1 MKIKFTLRF
10 WEYKDSKLAT
20 FISMVKGSVGGFFAW
35 IGMFLLPL
43 IIGCGIAS
51 QYGAAGTVAIV
62 IGIIAVVSYGFLFL
76 IDEDNIGLKSESS
89 NAPTSTKQNENQA
102 PQEQS
107 KGISEQRLD
116 QITKATTF
124 AAIYI
129 QKLAVADEFLDTREE
144 IIKCLN
150 NDLSVY
156 EMIFKSELYNEANEK
171 TKAILDQQGMKAVAI
186 SLHIILSLSDNF
198 PQMRHGEIYSEISKV
213 IYKDIQTESIAMFSM
228 TKQELKSYFV
238 ESIKAN
244 ITNNGGDINGSI

>member
-89 NAPTSTKQNENQA
+89 
-102 PQEQS
+102 
-107 KGISEQRLD
+107 
-116 QITKATTF
+116 KA
-124 AAIYI
+124 
-129 QKLAVADEFLDTREE
+129 
-144 IIKCLN
+144 
-150 NDLSVY
+150 
-156 EMIFKSELYNEANEK
+156 
-171 TKAILDQQGMKAVAI
+171 
-186 SLHIILSLSDNF
+186 
-198 PQMRHGEIYSEISKV
+198 
-213 IYKDIQTESIAMFSM
+213 
-228 TKQELKSYFV
+228 
-238 ESIKAN
+238 
-244 ITNNGGDINGSI
+244 

>member
-89 NAPTSTKQNENQA
+89 NAPASTMQSENQA

-107 KGISEQRLD
+107 EGISEQRLD

-129 QKLAVADEFLDTREE
+129 QKLSVADEFLDTREE

-156 EMIFKSELYNEANEK
+156 EMIFKSELYN
-171 TKAILDQQGMKAVAI
+171 
-186 SLHIILSLSDNF
+186 
-198 PQMRHGEIYSEISKV
+198 
-213 IYKDIQTESIAMFSM
+213 
-228 TKQELKSYFV
+228 
-238 ESIKAN
+238 
-244 ITNNGGDINGSI
+244 